1 MSDDHNHDHGKRDN
15 KGQIPQRQLGT
26 ALRSFFDHVTSHDEE
41 GVHAA
46 LCMVANAVPQNPDAP
61 TEIGGVPMVGM
72 HICSF
77 GAGDPD
83 VLAQIMVAAIDNL
96 IKETPGFE
104 ESWRNA
110 LRAKRLQSMLSQVLD
125 VMQQAKE
132 QAAEAKGME
141 AAKPTVDALIEKLKG
156 NPGAVPGPDTKQ

>member
-1 MSDDHNHDHGKRDN
+1 MSNDHNHKE
-15 KGQIPQRQLGT
+15 QIPQRKLGT

-46 LCMVANAVPQNPDAP
+46 LCMVANAASAESDGEP
-61 TEIGGVPMVGM
+61 TVGM
-72 HICSF
+72 HICNF

-83 VLAQIMVAAIDNL
+83 ALAQMVVVAIDTM
-96 IKETPGFE
+96 IEEVPGFTKAWE
-104 ESWRNA
+104 DA
-110 LRAKRLQSMLSQVLD
+110 LRAKRLQSMISQVLG
-125 VMQQAKE
+125 VVQQAKE

-141 AAKPTVDALIEKLKG
+141 AAKPAVDALIEKLKG

>member
-1 MSDDHNHDHGKRDN
+1 MPNN
-15 KGQIPQRQLGT
+15 KGQIPQRKLGT

-46 LCMVANAVPQNPDAP
+46 LCMVANAAPQDTNAP
-61 TEIGGVPMVGM
+61 TEINGVPVVGM
-72 HICSF
+72 HICNF

-83 VLAQIMVAAIDNL
+83 ALAQMMVMAIDTMG
-96 IKETPGFE
+96 EEVPGFE
-104 ESWRNA
+104 EAWIDA
-110 LRAKRLQSMLSQVLD
+110 LRAKRLQSLITGVLGA
-125 VMQQAKE
+125 VQQAKE

-141 AAKPTVDALIEKLKG
+141 AAKPAVDALIEKLKG

>member
-1 MSDDHNHDHGKRDN
+1 MSNDHGKRNN
-15 KGQIPQRQLGT
+15 KGQIPQRKLGT

-46 LCMVANAVPQNPDAP
+46 LCVVANAVPAEPGAP
-61 TEIGGVPMVGM
+61 EQINGVPVVPM
-72 HICSF
+72 HLCNF

-83 VLAQIMVAAIDNL
+83 TLAQMTVMAIDTM
-96 IKETPGFE
+96 IEETPGFE
-104 ESWRNA
+104 QAFIDA
-110 LRAKRLQSMLSQVLD
+110 LRAKRLQSMISQVMG
-125 VMQQAKE
+125 VVQQAKE

>member
-1 MSDDHNHDHGKRDN
+1 MSN
-15 KGQIPQRQLGT
+15 KEQIPQRKLGT

-46 LCMVANAVPQNPDAP
+46 LCMVANAAP
-61 TEIGGVPMVGM
+61 EQSNGVPVVPM

-83 VLAQIMVAAIDNL
+83 ALAQMVIMAIDTM
-96 IKETPGFE
+96 IEEVPGFAKAWE
-104 ESWRNA
+104 DA
-110 LRAKRLQSMLSQVLD
+110 LRAKHLQSMISQVLG
-125 VMQQAKE
+125 VVQEAKE

-141 AAKPTVDALIEKLKG
+141 AAKPAVDALIEKLKG